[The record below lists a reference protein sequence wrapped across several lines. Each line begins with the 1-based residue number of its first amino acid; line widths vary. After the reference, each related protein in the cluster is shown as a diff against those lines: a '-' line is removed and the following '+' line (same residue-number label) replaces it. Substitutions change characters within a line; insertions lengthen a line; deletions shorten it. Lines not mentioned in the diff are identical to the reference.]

1 MKIEYFHYLIM
12 LKKAG
17 SINKSA
23 ALLYTSPQNVSRIL
37 KVIEDELGV
46 ELVKRNLTGVEFT
59 KAGLEAVLLGE
70 KILGLM
76 EEYRLQFQEK
86 NVVAGE
92 LNIYA
97 TKIQST
103 LFMDD
108 IVTKFSVLHPKI
120 KIKFIENDLWVCL
133 HKLKTVPN
141 SVGLFPVLEETDL
154 SDWDGMQLMKI
165 NSERI
170 AVIVDKNTSFGKYKN
185 VSYDFLKGKKCVI
198 HARNDYED
206 GFWSKIL
213 YQYVKNA
220 AEIFVASNGY
230 LFYNKI
236 LEEQYI
242 GLGSEKTSYLSES
255 MQKEAIRGRTAI
267 IPIIDEYST
276 YSNCLVVPNDLVK
289 NEAVGCL
296 KEFLEGY
303 QEYDR

>member
-1 MKIEYFHYLIM
+1 MKIEYFRYLIM

-37 KVIEDELGV
+37 KGIEDELGV

-59 KAGLEAVLLGE
+59 EAGLEAVLMGE

-76 EEYRLQFQEK
+76 DEYRLQFQK
-86 NVVAGE
+86 NKVVAGE
-92 LNIYA
+92 LNVYA

-108 IVTKFSVLHPKI
+108 IITKFSVSHPKI
-120 KIKFIENDLWVCL
+120 KLKFIENDLWVCL
-133 HKLKTVPN
+133 HKLKNVPN

-154 SDWDGMQLMKI
+154 SDWNGMQLIKI
-165 NSERI
+165 NADRI
-170 AVIVDKNTSFGKYKN
+170 AVIVDKNSPFGKYKS
-185 VSYDFLKGKKCVI
+185 VSYEFLEGKKCVI

-213 YQYVKNA
+213 NQYVKNVA
-220 AEIFVASNGY
+220 DIFVASNGY

-236 LEEQYI
+236 LEENYV
-242 GLGSEKTSYLSES
+242 GLGCEKTSYLSES
-255 MQKEAIRGRTAI
+255 MQKESTRARTAI
-267 IPIIDEYST
+267 IPIIDAYST
-276 YSNCLVVPNDLVK
+276 YSNCLVVPDDLVK

-303 QEYDR
+303 KESYL